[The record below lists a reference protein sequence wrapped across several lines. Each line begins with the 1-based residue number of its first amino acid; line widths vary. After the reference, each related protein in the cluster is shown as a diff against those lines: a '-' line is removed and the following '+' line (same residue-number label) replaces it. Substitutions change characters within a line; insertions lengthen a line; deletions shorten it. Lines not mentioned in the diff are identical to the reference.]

1 MGNLL
6 PALIENILIIK
17 KGLKLG
23 DACLI
28 FNHSTLAIHSSYKEH
43 LSRMLCTNTF
53 YRDFVKYRLNL
64 AVSSKN

>member
-23 DACLI
+23 DARLI

-53 YRDFVKYRLNL
+53 
-64 AVSSKN
+64 